1 MLPAF
6 RPVIMGYAPDTF
18 ATAKAAR
25 NPPRKRGPSAGLVG
39 GYWFVI
45 DHEDA
50 SLNKTRIVFVA
61 NDLIPYSANV
71 PLEGSTG
78 RIKAFPVL
86 LAYDPRS
93 ACNSRCGAFLGSLRR
108 MSGSTSGRRS
118 ALN

>member
-1 MLPAF
+1 
-6 RPVIMGYAPDTF
+6 MGYAPDTSLP
-18 ATAKAAR
+18 
-25 NPPRKRGPSAGLVG
+25 PPRPRGILPASGAPSAGLVG

-86 LAYDPRS
+86 LAYDP
-93 ACNSRCGAFLGSLRR
+93 
-108 MSGSTSGRRS
+108 
-118 ALN
+118 

>member
-1 MLPAF
+1 
-6 RPVIMGYAPDTF
+6 MGYAPDTPS
-18 ATAKAAR
+18 R
-25 NPPRKRGPSAGLVG
+25 LRGWPWSGSASPIGHRYGRAESSPASGAPSAGLVG

-78 RIKAFPVL
+78 RIEAFPVL
-86 LAYDPRS
+86 LAYDP
-93 ACNSRCGAFLGSLRR
+93 
-108 MSGSTSGRRS
+108 
-118 ALN
+118 

>member
-1 MLPAF
+1 MPCRVHSPRGTQFLCDVPNASGL
-6 RPVIMGYAPDTF
+6 RPVIMGYAPIPL

-86 LAYDPRS
+86 LAYDP
-93 ACNSRCGAFLGSLRR
+93 
-108 MSGSTSGRRS
+108 
-118 ALN
+118 